1 MKLEQSINN
10 LNVQVS
16 TKYKPF
22 SFRIGLGSDGDG
34 LPYYSSSFDVRGYS
48 YGVFTA
54 NQLRGINIKIDGV
67 SILNGSG
74 SLDLASVNTVTI
86 NFYGYR
92 WTDSYMDISFS

>member
-54 NQLRGINIKIDGV
+54 NQLRGINIDGV

>member
-1 MKLEQSINN
+1 M
-10 LNVQVS
+10 VQVS
-16 TKYKPF
+16 TKFKPF

-54 NQLRGINIKIDGV
+54 NQLRGINIQIDGV
-67 SILNGSG
+67 SILNGGG
-74 SLDLASVNTVTI
+74 SLDLTSVNTVTI

-92 WTDSYMDISFS
+92 WTNSYMDISFS